1 MFLPRQRPIIDV
13 YLLPMHHQLT
23 GDERRDRERGEE
35 TDMPYEDE
43 AISLLTKMRQAELR
57 AEVEHERSAQ
67 QKAALVPTISEHM
80 VAAARVLG
88 HVWRERLAW
97 ARVLDGRCSER
108 SSGSSWR
115 QVVGAQRGCWEPW
128 RSLSAQ
134 RRHPTVVR

>member
-1 MFLPRQRPIIDV
+1 MFLPRRRLIIDV
-13 YLLPMHHQLT
+13 YLLPMRHQLT

-43 AISLLTKMRQAELR
+43 AIYLLTKMRQAELR

-67 QKAALVPTISEHM
+67 QKAALVPTISALV

-88 HVWRERLAW
+88 HECLAW

-108 SSGSSWR
+108 SSASSWR
-115 QVVGAQRGCWEPW
+115 QVVGARRGCWEPW

-134 RRHPTVVR
+134 RRHPTGVR